1 MFRIWLYLDIANF
14 FSNLF
19 FKKPKKKIEKLIQK
33 ILSDQANKRYTVLC
47 SQCRV
52 GFFYI
57 LKFIKK
63 KYHKN
68 EIIFCAYNLPEM
80 INIAANLNLK
90 IKFCDVDYKTGLID
104 LKKLK
109 KKISKKTAAIV
120 LTNMF
125 NSYPDSIKI
134 KKIAKKNN
142 INLIEDNAI
151 YFDNFYKTKKNI
163 FYSGTLGDYT
173 IYSFNIMKNISSLYG
188 GAISTN
194 DKHFINFFEKET
206 SQLKNF
212 SNSVLMK
219 QILIFFILKL
229 MSIKLLYKSL
239 FRYIIEYSHKN
250 KINFILKLFYPS
262 LKNIKRKFPS
272 YYSAKISNL
281 SLYLT
286 YDQLNNFNRRK
297 ILFKLRKEKNHYYF
311 KKFSALRGDNLNLI
325 KISDKNYQ
333 NFLDFPILV
342 KNKKYL
348 NNFLLE
354 KGIEVR
360 FKHYYNCQ
368 KLFGYGEKCF
378 SAEKYENELICL
390 PNHPKISLSYID
402 YIVKNIELY
411 YSRQKNN

>member
-1 MFRIWLYLDIANF
+1 
-14 FSNLF
+14 
-19 FKKPKKKIEKLIQK
+19 
-33 ILSDQANKRYTVLC
+33 
-47 SQCRV
+47 
-52 GFFYI
+52 
-57 LKFIKK
+57 
-63 KYHKN
+63 
-68 EIIFCAYNLPEM
+68 M

-90 IKFCDVDYKTGLID
+90 IKFCDIDYKTGLID
-104 LKKLK
+104 VSKLK
-109 KKISKKTAAIV
+109 NKISKKTAAIV

-125 NSYPDSIKI
+125 NSYSDSLKI

-151 YFDNFYKTKKNI
+151 YFDNFCKTKKKF
-163 FYSGTLGDYT
+163 FYSGTLGNYT

-194 DKHFINFFEKET
+194 DKKFIDFFKKET
-206 SQLKNF
+206 AQLKNF
-212 SNSVLMK
+212 SNFVLIK
-219 QILIFFILKL
+219 QIVIFFILKL

-250 KINFILKLFYPS
+250 KIQFILKIFYPS
-262 LKNIKRKFPS
+262 LKSIKKKFPN
-272 YYSAKISNL
+272 YYSARISNL

-286 YDQLNNFNRRK
+286 YDQLNNFKRRK
-297 ILFKLRKEKNHYYF
+297 KLFKLRKEKNYYYF
-311 KKFSALRGDNLNLI
+311 KKLSAIRKNNFNLI

-342 KNKKYL
+342 KNKNSL

-368 KLFGYGEKCF
+368 KLFGYGEKCT
-378 SAEKYENELICL
+378 SAERYENELMCL

-402 YIVKNIELY
+402 YLVKNIELY
-411 YSRQKNN
+411 YSKQKQ